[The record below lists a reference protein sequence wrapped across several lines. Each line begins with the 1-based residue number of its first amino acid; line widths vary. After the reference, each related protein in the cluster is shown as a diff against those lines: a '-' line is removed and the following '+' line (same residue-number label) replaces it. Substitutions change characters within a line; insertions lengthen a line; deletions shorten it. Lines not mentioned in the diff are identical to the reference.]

1 MGSLPLITRCCSL
14 AALGLVVPVLVPVS
28 VQASNKLDELFSLSV
43 EDLMKIEVTT
53 ASHVVSDLRKQPV
66 SMTTI
71 SRNKIQLSGARTLS
85 ELLTI
90 FVPGYFLV
98 EDQDDTIAG
107 FRGLVAD
114 NNSKVVMLLN
124 GTKMN
129 AEWFWGA
136 PDTLLNG
143 MDLGF
148 IERIEIVRGPGSVTL
163 GQGALLGAINIIT
176 RQADTA
182 GASVQYQQGMD
193 GLRKVSVDGSYV
205 SESLQAYG
213 YFSDGRYDGQ
223 ALRDEGWANA
233 RSDQGLSV
241 FERQHR
247 LKRSEYTSLFGNL
260 RYGNFELDAYH
271 FEQQRDLYNF
281 FRDREQVAQTLAG
294 LTGHYSFELSQQ
306 VSLRLSAHYSVDDY
320 ELRSHG
326 NNRQT
331 QGRLDYETSG
341 SGFASFIGLTSGQA
355 DNRVEADLN
364 MGGTREERKGLKL
377 LLTWDQLWPGNRL
390 AMGAE
395 HVDYDYGR
403 SNGAGSNFI
412 INEEVQTQGLS
423 SDDMGGFV
431 VTDAVNDTNT
441 WVKPGSVGISSVF
454 LEDVYRINERI
465 DVFAALRFD
474 KHPSWGSQLSPR
486 LGAFY
491 DLDNTHLFRLSWQT
505 GFRGA
510 VGVQFSGGFV
520 QDGLLAEENFG
531 VVNSLAT
538 SNVDFDFDGIAAN
551 DSGNLQPLV
560 PETIESLELA
570 YSYTG
575 SVLSVNGV
583 VFLDTVEDILTAQ
596 AHGYEGLSFGD
607 SIGSD
612 EIGTWGGS
620 WYYQNQ
626 SGKLEQ
632 MGLEIEASYRHEGWD
647 LRASHAHVEVTSA
660 DAGVIGIYVLAGEK
674 TAAYPEDVSRL
685 HVGYWFNSQL
695 GRFTLQYN
703 HLYYW
708 GYDAPTGVSVDGNH
722 VGNLGVRWTPPQ
734 GEQRLY
740 FDLLVKNIWDQNELY
755 PINGTGNL
763 SGADGAPTLEE
774 RSGWLGVGFS
784 F

>member
-1 MGSLPLITRCCSL
+1 MHRLLFITRYCL
-14 AALGLVVPVLVPVS
+14 VAALALVPVLVPVTA
-28 VQASNKLDELFSLSV
+28 QARNNFDELLNLSL
-43 EDLMKIEVTT
+43 EDLKKVEVTT
-53 ASHVVSDLRKQPV
+53 ASHVVAELRKQPV

-71 SRNKIQLSGARTLS
+71 TRDKIQLSGARTLS

-114 NNSKVVMLLN
+114 NNSKVMLLLN

-136 PDTLLNG
+136 PDALLNG

-176 RQADTA
+176 KKADTA

-193 GLRKVSVDGSYV
+193 GLRKVTVDGSYV
-205 SESLQAYG
+205 SKSLQAYG
-213 YFSDGRYDGQ
+213 YFSDGHYDGQ

-260 RYGNFELDAYH
+260 RYGQFELDAYH
-271 FEQQRDLYNF
+271 FEQRRDLYNF
-281 FRDREQVAQTLAG
+281 YRDREQVAQTLDGLAG
-294 LTGHYSFELSQQ
+294 HYTFVLSEQVSLKVSGHYSL
-306 VSLRLSAHYSVDDY
+306 DDY

-326 NNRQT
+326 NNLQT

-341 SGFASFIGLTSGQA
+341 SGFASFIGLTPGLA
-355 DNRVEADLN
+355 DNQVAAGLN
-364 MGGTREERKGLKL
+364 MGGTREQRRGLKL
-377 LLTWDQLWPGNRL
+377 LLSWDQLWPGNRL
-390 AMGAE
+390 ALGAE
-395 HVDYDYGR
+395 HVDYDYGQ
-403 SNGAGSNFI
+403 SNDADSNFI

-423 SDDMGGFV
+423 SDGMGGFV
-431 VTDAVNDTNT
+431 ITDAVNDSNT
-441 WVKPGSVGISSVF
+441 WVKPGSVGISSTF
-454 LEDVYRINERI
+454 LEDVYRVNERI

-474 KHPSWGSQLSPR
+474 KHPSWGSQVSPR

-491 DLDNTHLFRLSWQT
+491 DIDNTHLFRLSWQT

-520 QDGLLAEENFG
+520 QDGFLAEENFSA
-531 VVNSLAT
+531 VNALAT

-551 DSGNLQPLV
+551 DLGSLQAV
-560 PETIESLELA
+560 SPETIESLELA
-570 YSYTG
+570 YSYT
-575 SVLSVNGV
+575 SAALSVSAV
-583 VFLDTVEDILTAQ
+583 IFLNTVEDIITAQ
-596 AHGYEGLSFGD
+596 AHGYEGLGFGD

-626 SGKLEQ
+626 TGKLEQ
-632 MGLEIEASYRHEGWD
+632 IGFELELGYRFDAWE
-647 LRASHAHVEVTSA
+647 LRASHAHVEVASA

-674 TAAYPEDVSRL
+674 SAAYPEDVSRL
-685 HVGYWFNSQL
+685 HLGYGFNSEL

-722 VGNLGVRWTPPQ
+722 MGNLGARWTPPLA
-734 GEQRLY
+734 EQRLY
-740 FDLLVKNIWDQNELY
+740 VDLLVKNLWDQNELY

-763 SGADGAPTLEE
+763 SGADGAPALEE
-774 RSGWLGVGFS
+774 RSWWLGVGFS

>member
-1 MGSLPLITRCCSL
+1 MRSLPYIIRYCSL
-14 AALGLVVPVLVPVS
+14 VALGLAVPVLVPLT
-28 VQASNKLDELFSLSV
+28 VQASNNLDELFSLSV
-43 EDLMKIEVTT
+43 EDLIKIDVTT

-71 SRNKIQLSGARTLS
+71 TRDKIQLSGARTLS

-90 FVPGYFLV
+90 FAPGYFLV

-114 NNSKVVMLLN
+114 NNSKVMLLLN

-136 PDTLLNG
+136 PDALLNG

-148 IERIEIVRGPGSVTL
+148 IERLEIVRGPGSVTL

-176 RQADTA
+176 KQADTA

-193 GLRKVSVDGSYV
+193 GLRTVRVDGSYV
-205 SESLQAYG
+205 SDTLQAYG
-213 YFSDGRYDGQ
+213 YFSDGHYDGQ
-223 ALRDEGWANA
+223 ALRDEGWASA
-233 RSDQGLSV
+233 RSEQGLSV

-281 FRDREQVAQTLAG
+281 FRDREQVTQTLDG
-294 LTGHYSFELSQQ
+294 LAGHYTFELSKQ
-306 VSLRLSAHYSVDDY
+306 VNLKVSAHYSVDDY
-320 ELRSHG
+320 ELRAHG

-331 QGRLDYETSG
+331 QGRLDYETNG
-341 SGFASFIGLTSGQA
+341 TGFSSFIGLTPGLA
-355 DNRVEADLN
+355 DNQVAAGLN
-364 MGGTREERKGLKL
+364 MGGTREARMGLKL
-377 LLTWDQLWPGNRL
+377 LLSWDQLWPGNRL
-390 AMGAE
+390 ALGAE
-395 HVDYDYGR
+395 HVDYDYGQ

-412 INEEVQTQGLS
+412 INEEVQALGLA
-423 SDDMGGFV
+423 SDGAGEFV
-431 VTDAVNDTNT
+431 VTGELNDTNT

-454 LEDVYRINERI
+454 VEDFYQLNERI
-465 DVFAALRFD
+465 DVFAALRYD
-474 KHPSWGSQLSPR
+474 EHPSWGSQLSPR
-486 LGAFY
+486 LGGFY
-491 DLDNTHLFRLSWQT
+491 DIDSTHLFRLSWQT

-520 QDGLLAEENFG
+520 QDGFLAEENFS
-531 VVNSLAT
+531 VVNNLAA

-551 DSGNLQPLV
+551 DTGNLQAV
-560 PETIESLELA
+560 SPETIESLELA
-570 YSYTG
+570 YSYTAAK
-575 SVLSVNGV
+575 LSMSAV
-583 VFLDTVEDILTAQ
+583 VFLNRVENILTAQ
-596 AHGYEGLSFGD
+596 AHGYEGLGFGD

-632 MGLEIEASYRHEGWD
+632 VGLEVETSYRHEGWD

-660 DAGVIGIYVLAGEK
+660 DAGVVGIYVLAGEK

-708 GYDAPTGVSVDGNH
+708 QYHAPTGVSVDGNH